1 MHVNG
6 IKVSAEAAPADPGN
20 VTPDWEVFAVRY
32 GTRLTSRSEI
42 FLHYEVYGEPDAQLE
57 MDYYFWLIR
66 SGDELVMVDTG
77 FGGQSGTRRGRTM
90 LIHPTNA
97 LSLFGVRAD
106 EVPLIVAT
114 HAHYDHIGNLDDFP
128 HAQVVMSRR
137 EYDFW
142 TGPIG
147 SRPLFMSS
155 AETSEIDS
163 LRRRHARGA
172 MTLVGPKT
180 ELRPGIQLTEV
191 GGHTPGQLI
200 VVVDTRAGRVVLTSD
215 AMHYYEEVEC
225 DRPFAHVV
233 DLEKMFN
240 AFVSLR
246 QLASRKDHMLVAG
259 HDPLVMGMFARCDGA
274 LSGHAVKVA

>member
-106 EVPLIVAT
+106 EVPSL
-114 HAHYDHIGNLDDFP
+114 
-128 HAQVVMSRR
+128 SRR
-137 EYDFW
+137 MRITTTSAILMTFRTPRSSCRGASMTSGLDRLAADLC
-142 TGPIG
+142 
-147 SRPLFMSS
+147 SCHLQRPLRSTPS
-155 AETSEIDS
+155 A
-163 LRRRHARGA
+163 
-172 MTLVGPKT
+172 
-180 ELRPGIQLTEV
+180 
-191 GGHTPGQLI
+191 GGM
-200 VVVDTRAGRVVLTSD
+200 R
-215 AMHYYEEVEC
+215 E
-225 DRPFAHVV
+225 
-233 DLEKMFN
+233 
-240 AFVSLR
+240 
-246 QLASRKDHMLVAG
+246 
-259 HDPLVMGMFARCDGA
+259 A
-274 LSGHAVKVA
+274 L